1 MSLVRANTSNPP
13 TEEEK
18 RRALDIVLGSRTFAR
33 AEQLR
38 ALLQYLCKAEAEGQ
52 HKGLSEYVIG
62 REVLGRPEDFSPIE
76 DSSVRTRV
84 YELRHKLEKLYL
96 LEVPEEPLRIVLP
109 KGTYFPQ
116 YERVSQ
122 AEATAVPATANDAH
136 SETKRLSAEGTSRT
150 RWIWWV
156 LALSTLLGLGGI
168 FALVS
173 SWGVRQQAV
182 DPIVKEAWGP
192 LAQPDANVLICV
204 ATPLHLTVGPDT
216 HRAFGS
222 PIYPAPDE
230 AYPIWRQHRPLAPEA
245 KLGMVFSD
253 NLIGFGT
260 MNSILVAVN
269 TLRRMGVSYQILPE
283 RVAPISTFRNR
294 NVMLFGAPV
303 DSDAITRSHESTP
316 LVVDYEPSVQEF
328 VIRDRKSGKMIVP
341 QKNEQGEF
349 RAVYG
354 LITVLNTRDSDRG
367 KLGMV
372 MFSGITSAGTHGAAE
387 YFASARALQDLRA
400 RFAREGVTRFPSAY
414 QVVVRCTFSDMLL
427 LSYECVEYRIL
438 EQ

>member
-1 MSLVRANTSNPP
+1 M
-13 TEEEK
+13 
-18 RRALDIVLGSRTFAR
+18 
-33 AEQLR
+33 
-38 ALLQYLCKAEAEGQ
+38 
-52 HKGLSEYVIG
+52 
-62 REVLGRPEDFSPIE
+62 GRPEDFSPIE

-116 YERVSQ
+116 YDRVPHP
-122 AEATAVPATANDAH
+122 EATSVPAPVLEERGNAKERSSTEA
-136 SETKRLSAEGTSRT
+136 SLQRR
-150 RWIWWV
+150 IWWV
-156 LALSTLLGLGGI
+156 LGLSALLALGGI
-168 FALVS
+168 YALVS
-173 SWGVRQQAV
+173 SRGVRQQAV

-216 HRAFGS
+216 HGAFGS

-269 TLRRMGVSYQILPE
+269 TLRKLGVSHQILPE
-283 RVAPISTFRNR
+283 RVAPMSTFRNR

-328 VIRDRKSGKMIVP
+328 VIRDRKSGKTIVP

-354 LITVLNTRDSDRG
+354 LITVLNTRDSDHG

-400 RFAREGVTRFPSAY
+400 RFAQEGVTRFPSAY
-414 QVVVRCTFSDMLL
+414 QVVVRCTFSNMLL

-438 EQ
+438 EK